1 MRILLVEDERK
12 VAAFVK
18 RGVERELIC
27 VVDVAH
33 DGEEGLLYAK
43 TYEYD
48 AIILDLMLPQKDGLE
63 VLSDLR
69 AREIHAPVMLLTAR
83 DSIESKVRG
92 LEIGADDYLTKPFDL
107 RELVARIRALLRRA
121 GPAPSAVLTAD
132 DLTSHGGALDPAGRT
147 VKRGSREIRLTA
159 REFSLL
165 EYFMRRKNRVMT
177 RAQIMEYVW
186 PGGFDGSSNIV
197 DVYVNYLRAKID
209 HGDER
214 KLIQTVW
221 GVGYVL
227 RDREGE

>member
-1 MRILLVEDERK
+1 MRLLLVEDERK

-18 RGVERELIC
+18 RGVEQELDC
-27 VVDVAH
+27 VVDVAN

-63 VLSDLR
+63 VLSELR

-83 DSIESKVRG
+83 DSIESKVQG

-107 RELVARIRALLRRA
+107 RELVARIRALLRRTRET
-121 GPAPSAVLTAD
+121 PSAILSAD
-132 DLTSHGGALDPAGRT
+132 NLALDPAART
-147 VKRGSREIRLTA
+147 VRRGNREIRLTA

-177 RAQIMEYVW
+177 RAQIVEYVW

-209 HGDER
+209 QGDER

-227 RDREGE
+227 RDKEGE

>member
-1 MRILLVEDERK
+1 MRLLLVEDERK

-18 RGVERELIC
+18 KGIEQELDC
-27 VVDVAH
+27 LVDVAH

-63 VLSDLR
+63 VLSELR

-83 DSIESKVRG
+83 DSIESKVHG

-107 RELVARIRALLRRA
+107 RELVARIRALLRRTRET
-121 GPAPSAVLTAD
+121 PSAILTAD
-132 DLTSHGGALDPAGRT
+132 NLVLDPAART
-147 VKRGSREIRLTA
+147 VRRGNREIRLTA

-177 RAQIMEYVW
+177 RAQIVEYVW

-209 HGDER
+209 QMDER

-227 RDREGE
+227 RDKEGE

>member
-1 MRILLVEDERK
+1 MRLLLVEDEKK

-18 RGVERELIC
+18 RGVEQELIC

-48 AIILDLMLPQKDGLE
+48 AIILDLMLSQKDGLE

-83 DSIESKVRG
+83 DSIESKVQG
-92 LEIGADDYLTKPFDL
+92 FELGADDYLTKPFDL

-121 GPAPSAVLTAD
+121 REAPSAILTVD
-132 DLTSHGGALDPAGRT
+132 DLTLDPAART
-147 VKRGSREIRLTA
+147 VKRGNREVRLTA

-209 HGDER
+209 QGDER

>member
-18 RGVERELIC
+18 KGVERELDC
-27 VVDVAH
+27 LVDVAH

-48 AIILDLMLPQKDGLE
+48 AIILDLMLPEKDGLE
-63 VLSDLR
+63 VLSELR
-69 AREIHAPVMLLTAR
+69 ACEIHALVMLLTAR
-83 DSIESKVRG
+83 DSIESKVQG

-107 RELVARIRALLRRA
+107 RELVARIRALLRRTRET
-121 GPAPSAVLTAD
+121 PSAILTAD
-132 DLTSHGGALDPAGRT
+132 SLVLDPAART
-147 VKRGSREIRLTA
+147 VRRGNREIRLTA

-177 RAQIMEYVW
+177 RAQIVEYVW

-197 DVYVNYLRAKID
+197 DVYVNYLRTKID
-209 HGDER
+209 QVDER

-227 RDREGE
+227 RDKESE

>member
-18 RGVERELIC
+18 RGVELELVC
-27 VVDVAH
+27 VVDVAY
-33 DGEEGLLYAK
+33 DGSEGLLYAK

-63 VLSDLR
+63 VLSELR
-69 AREIHAPVMLLTAR
+69 AHEIHAPVMLLTAR
-83 DSIESKVRG
+83 DSIESKVQG

-121 GPAPSAVLTAD
+121 REAPSAILTAE
-132 DLTSHGGALDPAGRT
+132 DLTLDPAGRT
-147 VKRGSREIRLTA
+147 VKRGNREIKLTA
-159 REFSLL
+159 REFGLL

-186 PGGFDGSSNIV
+186 PGFDGSSNII
-197 DVYVNYLRAKID
+197 DVYINYLRAKID
-209 HGDER
+209 QGDER

-227 RDREGE
+227 RDKEIE

>member
-1 MRILLVEDERK
+1 MRLLLVEDEKK

-18 RGVERELIC
+18 RGVEQELIC

-48 AIILDLMLPQKDGLE
+48 AIILDLMLSQKDGLE

-83 DSIESKVRG
+83 DSIESKVQG
-92 LEIGADDYLTKPFDL
+92 FELGADDYLTKPFDL
-107 RELVARIRALLRRA
+107 RELVARIRALLRRTRET
-121 GPAPSAVLTAD
+121 PSAILTAD
-132 DLTSHGGALDPAGRT
+132 DLTLDPAART
-147 VKRGSREIRLTA
+147 VKRGNREVRLTA

-209 HGDER
+209 QGDER

>member
-18 RGVERELIC
+18 KGVERELDC
-27 VVDVAH
+27 LVDVAH

-63 VLSDLR
+63 VLSELR
-69 AREIHAPVMLLTAR
+69 AREVHAPVMLLTAR
-83 DSIESKVRG
+83 DSIESKVHG

-107 RELVARIRALLRRA
+107 RELVARIRALLRRTRETL
-121 GPAPSAVLTAD
+121 SAILTAD
-132 DLTSHGGALDPAGRT
+132 NLVLDPAART
-147 VKRGSREIRLTA
+147 VRRGNREIRLTA

-177 RAQIMEYVW
+177 RAQIVEYVW

-209 HGDER
+209 QGDER

-227 RDREGE
+227 RDKEGE

>member
-1 MRILLVEDERK
+1 
-12 VAAFVK
+12 VAY
-18 RGVERELIC
+18 
-27 VVDVAH
+27 
-33 DGEEGLLYAK
+33 DGEEGLLYAQ

-48 AIILDLMLPQKDGLE
+48 AIILDLMLPLKDGLE
-63 VLSDLR
+63 VLSELR
-69 AREIHAPVMLLTAR
+69 ARDIHAPVMLLTAR
-83 DSIESKVRG
+83 DSIESKVQG

-107 RELVARIRALLRRA
+107 RELVARIRALLRRTRET
-121 GPAPSAVLTAD
+121 PSVILTAD
-132 DLTSHGGALDPAGRT
+132 DLVLDPAARI
-147 VKRGSREIRLTA
+147 VKRGNRELRLTA

-177 RAQIMEYVW
+177 RAQIVEYVW

-209 HGDER
+209 QGDER

-227 RDREGE
+227 RDSEGE

>member
-18 RGVERELIC
+18 RGVERELVC
-27 VVDVAH
+27 VVDMAH

-83 DSIESKVRG
+83 DSIESKVQG

-107 RELVARIRALLRRA
+107 RELVARIRALLRRTRE
-121 GPAPSAVLTAD
+121 APSAILTAD
-132 DLTSHGGALDPAGRT
+132 DLTLDPAGRT
-147 VKRGSREIRLTA
+147 VKRGNQELRLTA

-177 RAQIMEYVW
+177 RAQIVEYVW

-209 HGDER
+209 QGDER

-227 RDREGE
+227 RDKEGE

>member
-1 MRILLVEDERK
+1 MRLLLVEDERK

-18 RGVERELIC
+18 RSVEQELIC

-69 AREIHAPVMLLTAR
+69 ACEIHAPVMLLTAR
-83 DSIESKVRG
+83 DSIESKVQG

-107 RELVARIRALLRRA
+107 RELVARIRALLRRTRE
-121 GPAPSAVLTAD
+121 APSTILTAD
-132 DLTSHGGALDPAGRT
+132 DLTLDPAARA
-147 VKRGSREIRLTA
+147 VRRGNREIRLTA

-177 RAQIMEYVW
+177 RAQIVEYVW

-209 HGDER
+209 QVDER

-227 RDREGE
+227 RDKEVE

>member
-1 MRILLVEDERK
+1 MRLLLVEDERK

-18 RGVERELIC
+18 RSVEQELIC

-69 AREIHAPVMLLTAR
+69 ACEIHAPVMLLTAR
-83 DSIESKVRG
+83 DSIESKVQG

-121 GPAPSAVLTAD
+121 REAPSAILTAD
-132 DLTSHGGALDPAGRT
+132 DLTLDPAART
-147 VKRGSREIRLTA
+147 VKRGNREVRLTA

-209 HGDER
+209 QGDER

-227 RDREGE
+227 RDREAE

>member
-18 RGVERELIC
+18 RGVEHELDC
-27 VVDVAH
+27 VVDVAQE
-33 DGEEGLLYAK
+33 GEEGLLYAK

-63 VLSDLR
+63 VLSELR
-69 AREIHAPVMLLTAR
+69 AHEVHSPVMLLTAR
-83 DSIESKVRG
+83 DSIESKVQG

-121 GPAPSAVLTAD
+121 RETPSAILIADNLVLDQA
-132 DLTSHGGALDPAGRT
+132 ART
-147 VKRGSREIRLTA
+147 VRRGNREIRLTA

-177 RAQIMEYVW
+177 RAQILENVW
-186 PGGFDGSSNIV
+186 PGSFDGSSNIV

-209 HGDER
+209 QGDER

-227 RDREGE
+227 R

>member
-18 RGVERELIC
+18 RGVERELDC
-27 VVDVAH
+27 FVDVVH
-33 DGEEGLLYAK
+33 DGEEGALYAR

-48 AIILDLMLPQKDGLE
+48 TIILDLMLPLKDGLE
-63 VLSDLR
+63 ILSELR

-83 DSIESKVRG
+83 DSIESKVQG

-121 GPAPSAVLTAD
+121 REAPSAILTAE
-132 DLTSHGGALDPAGRT
+132 DLTLDPAGRT
-147 VKRGSREIRLTA
+147 VKRGNREIKLTA
-159 REFSLL
+159 REFGLL

-186 PGGFDGSSNIV
+186 PGFDGSSNII
-197 DVYVNYLRAKID
+197 DVYINYLRAKID
-209 HGDER
+209 QGDER

-227 RDREGE
+227 RDREIE

>member
-83 DSIESKVRG
+83 DSIESKVQG

-107 RELVARIRALLRRA
+107 RELVARIRALLRRTRE
-121 GPAPSAVLTAD
+121 APSAILTAD
-132 DLTSHGGALDPAGRT
+132 DLTLDPAGRI
-147 VKRGSREIRLTA
+147 VKRGNREIRLTA

-209 HGDER
+209 QGDER

>member
-1 MRILLVEDERK
+1 MRLLLVEDERK

-18 RGVERELIC
+18 REVEQELDC
-27 VVDVAH
+27 LVDVAH
-33 DGEEGLLYAK
+33 DGEEGLLYAR

-83 DSIESKVRG
+83 DSIESKVQG

-107 RELVARIRALLRRA
+107 RELVARIRALLRRMRET
-121 GPAPSAVLTAD
+121 PSAILTAD
-132 DLTSHGGALDPAGRT
+132 NLALDPAART
-147 VKRGSREIRLTA
+147 VRRGNRELRLTA

-177 RAQIMEYVW
+177 RAQIVEYVW

-209 HGDER
+209 QGDER

-227 RDREGE
+227 RDKEVE

>member
-83 DSIESKVRG
+83 DSIESKVQG

-107 RELVARIRALLRRA
+107 RELVARIRALLRRTRET
-121 GPAPSAVLTAD
+121 PSAILTAD
-132 DLTSHGGALDPAGRT
+132 DLTLDPAGRI
-147 VKRGSREIRLTA
+147 VKRGNREIRLTA

-209 HGDER
+209 QGDER

>member
-1 MRILLVEDERK
+1 MRILLVEDEKK

-18 RGVERELIC
+18 RGVEQELIC

-83 DSIESKVRG
+83 DSIESKVQG

-107 RELVARIRALLRRA
+107 RELVARIRALLRRTRE
-121 GPAPSAVLTAD
+121 APSAILTAD
-132 DLTSHGGALDPAGRT
+132 DLTLDPAART
-147 VKRGSREIRLTA
+147 VKRGNREVRLTA

-209 HGDER
+209 QGDER

>member
-1 MRILLVEDERK
+1 M
-12 VAAFVK
+12 AAFVK
-18 RGVERELIC
+18 RGVEQELDC
-27 VVDVAH
+27 VVDVAYE
-33 DGEEGLLYAK
+33 GEEGLLYAK

-63 VLSDLR
+63 ILSDLR

-83 DSIESKVRG
+83 DSIESKVQG

-121 GPAPSAVLTAD
+121 REAPSAILTAD
-132 DLTSHGGALDPAGRT
+132 DLTLDPAART
-147 VKRGSREIRLTA
+147 VKRGNREVRLTA

-209 HGDER
+209 QGDER

>member
-18 RGVERELIC
+18 KGVERELDC
-27 VVDVAH
+27 LVDVAH

-63 VLSDLR
+63 VLSELR
-69 AREIHAPVMLLTAR
+69 AREVHAPVMLLTAR
-83 DSIESKVRG
+83 DSIESKVHG

-107 RELVARIRALLRRA
+107 RELVARIRALLRRTRETL
-121 GPAPSAVLTAD
+121 SAILTAD
-132 DLTSHGGALDPAGRT
+132 NLVLDPAART
-147 VKRGSREIRLTA
+147 VRRGNREIRLTA

-177 RAQIMEYVW
+177 RAQIVEYVW

-209 HGDER
+209 QVDER

-227 RDREGE
+227 RDKEAE